1 MKKKGKKTSR
11 KSKAV
16 EQDDELEEATE
27 ESEESGDEEPS
38 ATGGK
43 RKRVDYKLFVKTWM
57 RAATVGE
64 VADTM
69 GIKTT
74 SATAIASRLRKKG
87 LDLPKFAR
95 SGGEGIDLKEL
106 GKIVKSG
113 GED

>member
-1 MKKKGKKTSR
+1 MKKKGKKTS
-11 KSKAV
+11 KKTKAV
-16 EQDDELEEATE
+16 EQDDELEETTD
-27 ESEESGDEEPS
+27 ESEESGDEEP
-38 ATGGK
+38 AAGGK

-64 VADTM
+64 VAETM

>member
-1 MKKKGKKTSR
+1 MKKKGKKSSKKT
-11 KSKAV
+11 KAV
-16 EQDDELEEATE
+16 DQNDELEEATD
-27 ESEESGDEEPS
+27 ESDGSGDDEP
-38 ATGGK
+38 AAGGK

-57 RAATVGE
+57 RAGTVSE
-64 VADTM
+64 VAETM

-106 GKIVKSG
+106 GKIVKNG